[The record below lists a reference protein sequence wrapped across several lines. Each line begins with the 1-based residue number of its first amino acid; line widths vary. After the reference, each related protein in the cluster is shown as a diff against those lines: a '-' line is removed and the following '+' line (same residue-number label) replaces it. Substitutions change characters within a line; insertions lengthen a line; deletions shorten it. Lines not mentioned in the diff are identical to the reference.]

1 MIKTA
6 FGSAIAA
13 GLLAA
18 SLLFGTAAPA
28 LAEDALSNEQRKAVQ
43 EEIRAYIL
51 ANPEIVLEA
60 LQTMQQRERQAEA
73 ERQKQAIGGLQ
84 KALADSPL
92 LPVIGNPDG
101 DVTVVEFFDYNCGYC
116 KSVVDRLAN
125 RIEADPKLKVIMVE
139 FPILGEASVYAAR
152 VALAAEMQG
161 KYEDF
166 HFALMRARGRLS
178 VEKIRATA
186 EEVGLDWSKIERDM
200 KAPEVEKTIQRNYE
214 LADSLGVSGTPAF
227 VIGDELVPGA
237 IDEDAM
243 ARLIA
248 QARRG

>member
-1 MIKTA
+1 MIKTL
-6 FGSAIAA
+6 FVSAATA
-13 GLLAA
+13 VL
-18 SLLFGTAAPA
+18 LLFAAAAPA
-28 LAEDALSNEQRKAVQ
+28 QADNALSAEQRKAVQ

-51 ANPEIVLEA
+51 SNPEVVLEA

-73 ERQKQAIGGLQ
+73 ERQKKAIGGLHA
-84 KALADSPL
+84 ALAESPL

-125 RIEADPKLKVIMVE
+125 RIEADPKLKVVMVE

-186 EEVGLDWSKIERDM
+186 EDVGLDWATVVRDM
-200 KAPEVEKTIQRNYE
+200 KAPEVERTIQRNYE
-214 LADSLGVSGTPAF
+214 LADALGVSGTPAF

-243 ARLIA
+243 ARLIER
-248 QARRG
+248 ARQG